1 MQGININVKSQEET
15 HTDLNILVFFL
26 ISNSCELHKIL
37 QKFGAW
43 NFIYHTHD
51 LIQFDVIMELSI
63 HVKWI
68 YSIY

>member
-15 HTDLNILVFFL
+15 HTDLNILGFFL

-51 LIQFDVIMELSI
+51 LIQFDV
-63 HVKWI
+63 KWI